1 MEAYN
6 RDELAKIKSQ
16 KRVTELVDRYFGGN
30 KKDFAD
36 AVGIHKASVTQYTNG
51 SNAPG
56 NVNSA
61 KIAKYFNLNPL
72 WVMGFDVEKE
82 ADSAPN
88 AVLVVPH
95 VIMEVLES
103 NSRDSLIAYAEFL
116 RQKDGDPQ

>member
-1 MEAYN
+1 MEIYN
-6 RDELAKIKSQ
+6 RDELAKIRSQ

-30 KKDFAD
+30 KKDFAE

-56 NVNSA
+56 NVNAA

-82 ADSAPN
+82 AENAPDS
-88 AVLVVPH
+88 VLVVPH

-103 NSRDSLIAYAEFL
+103 DNRDSLIAYAEFL
-116 RQKDGDPQ
+116 RQKGGDPQ

>member
-1 MEAYN
+1 MEIYN
-6 RDELAKIKSQ
+6 RDELAKIRSQ

-30 KKDFAD
+30 KKDFAE
-36 AVGIHKASVTQYTNG
+36 AVRIHKASVTQYTNG

-56 NVNSA
+56 NVNAA

-82 ADSAPN
+82 AENAPDS
-88 AVLVVPH
+88 VLVVPH

-103 NSRDSLIAYAEFL
+103 DNRDSLIAYAEFL
-116 RQKDGDPQ
+116 RQKGGDPQ